1 MGVTMAGDSVM
12 VVMDMV
18 VTVES
23 VPLNLT
29 MAMDTDAV
37 MDMVVTDMVD
47 TVARDLLMPKPQL
60 AEPEAEAEAAPEA
73 WYGYG
78 YAGFPY
84 AYGGYGY
91 PYAYGGY
98 HYLGKRS
105 AEPSAYYGYGMAVV
119 MDMAVTDMVDTVER
133 DPLNHT
139 TDMVDTDHTED
150 TDMAVMAMA
159 MVVKSYLQ
167 EAKGFYYLIF
177 RK

>member
-1 MGVTMAGDSVM
+1 M

-29 MAMDTDAV
+29 MAMDMDADMDTVDSHTLMVDTDTHTLMEVTTILARDLPNHLPTTV
-37 MDMVVTDMVD
+37 MDMD
-47 TVARDLLMPKPQL
+47 
-60 AEPEAEAEAAPEA
+60 
-73 WYGYG
+73 
-78 YAGFPY
+78 
-84 AYGGYGY
+84 
-91 PYAYGGY
+91 
-98 HYLGKRS
+98 
-105 AEPSAYYGYGMAVV
+105 VV

-139 TDMVDTDHTED
+139 TDMEDTDHTED

-177 RK
+177 LK